1 MATPMSTF
9 NWYDNSAFKAAEELP
24 DVQNKAL
31 FFVVSSFDKGPENL
45 REVEGAEFDKLYGT
59 VLYARH
65 GQNGIQAKNIINAG
79 GRLLVKRVCAED
91 AKLANLVL
99 VANVATTSVQ
109 KTNAAGQPLY
119 YDEDG
124 NETTEVTDKPV
135 MVSKTTVKWEAK
147 TFENCSKYSEVESA
161 AMALLNEANGVY
173 PLFIYCD
180 NGRGLSSKAVRL
192 IPDYYTSKGMG
203 NMFYNLKVY
212 EGTTIVESQ
221 NISFDPT
228 VIYSNEAYAF
238 ERSSCQQIEGEVIP
252 AVYEAYL
259 EKLATAT
266 GIDSKKLRS
275 YDIVNCF
282 DTKGN
287 VIEGLSLDPDSID
300 TNSVYGLELKSG
312 DNGAFGTTPAFTAK
326 EAWGEAIRKVF
337 AGDVTDEVW
346 DVDAHK
352 IAAVVDADLPFDVKN
367 AISNFVNWREDC
379 VFFRD
384 LGTGLNS
391 FSDIAEV
398 YYNIPTDAKSKF
410 VALYSSSYTIK
421 DPNTHKNIEVT
432 MCYDLAAKL
441 VSHFDTNAHA
451 PLAGI
456 YNGFILQNAIKGT
469 INFTPII
476 TPTVNQKDAFEEMH
490 LNYAVF
496 NNDECVVQSCYT
508 SQEANTELSYVNNVL
523 AIQEV
528 IRALRTM
535 CPRQRYKLVTGT
547 DLTDYATA
555 CQNVLENYVGHFNV
569 LRFTYTEDK
578 VKAAQKIFYASVE
591 FAFNQWAQTEIFDI
605 YALNSANL

>member
-1 MATPMSTF
+1 MATPISTF
-9 NWYDNSAFKAAEELP
+9 NWYDNSAYQTPVETP
-24 DVQNKAL
+24 DIQNKAL

-59 VLYARH
+59 VLYSRH
-65 GQNGIQAKNIINAG
+65 GQNGIQAKHIIDAG

-99 VANVATTSVQ
+99 VANVVTTSVQ
-109 KTNAAGQPLY
+109 KVNAQGQPLY
-119 YDEDG
+119 YDADG
-124 NETTEVTDKPV
+124 NETTEVTDNPV
-135 MVSKTTVKWEAK
+135 MINSTTVKWEAK
-147 TFENCSKYSEVESA
+147 SIENCTKYDEVKTA
-161 AMALLNEANGVY
+161 ALALFNDAAGVY

-180 NGRGLSSKAVRL
+180 NGRGVSAKAVRL

-212 EGTTIVESQ
+212 EGTSITETE

-228 VIYSNEAYAF
+228 VVYSNEAYAL
-238 ERSSCQQIEGEVIP
+238 ERSSCVQVEAETIS
-252 AVYEAYL
+252 AVYDAYL
-259 EKLATAT
+259 TKLSNAVSIEEKV
-266 GIDSKKLRS
+266 LRN
-275 YDIVNCF
+275 YDLVYCY

-287 VIEGLSLDPDSID
+287 AIEGLALSADSID
-300 TNSVYGLELKSG
+300 LNSLYGVELQNGS
-312 DNGAFGTTPAFTAK
+312 NGAFGVAPAVTAK
-326 EAWGEAIRKVF
+326 EAWAEAIRKVF
-337 AGDVTDEVW
+337 AGDITDEVW

-352 IAAVVDADLPFDVKN
+352 IAAVVDADLPDNVKN
-367 AISNFVNWREDC
+367 AISTFVNWREDC

-384 LGTGLNS
+384 LGTGLYS
-391 FSDIAEV
+391 FTDIAEK
-398 YYNIPTDAKSKF
+398 YYAIPVELRSKF

-432 MCYDLAAKL
+432 MLYDMAARL
-441 VSHFDTNAHA
+441 VSHFDTNTHA
-451 PLAGI
+451 PLAGT
-456 YNGFILQNAIKGT
+456 YNGFTLENAIKGT
-469 INFTPII
+469 INFTPIV
-476 TPTVNQKDAFEEMH
+476 TPSVNQKDAFEEMH
-490 LNYAVF
+490 LNYAIF

-508 SQEANTELSYVNNVL
+508 SQDANTELSYVNNVL

-555 CQNVLENYVGHFNV
+555 CQNVIENYVGHFNV